1 MQRKFVSV
9 KPEES
14 ELEPMKNSSKRRTAS
29 VNIRSNESPKLSPS
43 VDQTVGMW
51 RENNV
56 GPEAKELLEAIE
68 RQYPDTFQGLQ
79 IRGKSVWLNMLKEF
93 HMVIKRFME
102 TSVDAMLEEDITS
115 LQEDL
120 NMFQGFG
127 FDLSWAFKR
136 LNMVNRLK
144 FGNEPLQKELIALE
158 GSLEPLQVRI
168 RLRWKQLMEA
178 HEMWNKAQFEYDNAA
193 KARDKKV
200 EEMVEEFGAEYDRVL
215 KAHLGFGMLP
225 GPRSN
230 LALNQIIIYQTSL
243 LFSLS
248 LSLIL
253 PFSRNH
259 RQSTYLW
266 SESPSESSHTC
277 SVPPFSGSH
286 LLVLTEYRDMNK
298 KEVFKLAKGFRGRA
312 KNCIRIA
319 RERVEKALQYSYRDR
334 RNKKRDMRSLW
345 IERINAGTRVHGVN
359 YGNFMHGLIKENIQI
374 NRKVLSELSMHEPYS
389 FKALVDVSRTAF
401 SGNRPLSTT
410 TKKEGLAILV

>member
-215 KAHLGFGMLP
+215 KAHLGFDYHLSDLTPLQSFTLLDSSLFTQPSSIDLP
-225 GPRSN
+225 LVRIAVGIVAYLLSS
-230 LALNQIIIYQTSL
+230 SL
-243 LFSLS
+243 F
-248 LSLIL
+248 
-253 PFSRNH
+253 
-259 RQSTYLW
+259 RQP
-266 SESPSESSHTC
+266 SPC
-277 SVPPFSGSH
+277 AYRV
-286 LLVLTEYRDMNK
+286 EYRDMNK